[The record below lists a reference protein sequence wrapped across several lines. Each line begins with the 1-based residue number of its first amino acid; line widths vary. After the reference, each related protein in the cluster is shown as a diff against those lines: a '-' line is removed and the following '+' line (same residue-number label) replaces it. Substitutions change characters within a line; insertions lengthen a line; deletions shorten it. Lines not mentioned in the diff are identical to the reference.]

1 VTARA
6 VAPICYSDD
15 MTTSRWLTLLCE
27 AFWIPSLRTIPRPQ
41 NGSVAKHQVETA
53 MMDLIERLLAY
64 GAPLDLMRETI
75 AEIERLRAE
84 VERLREEN
92 ATLKAT
98 YEPSN

>member
-1 VTARA
+1 
-6 VAPICYSDD
+6 
-15 MTTSRWLTLLCE
+15 
-27 AFWIPSLRTIPRPQ
+27 
-41 NGSVAKHQVETA
+41 